1 MFEMTRHHLRQLRYR
16 WLSWRAEPL
25 YLLLERMYQC
35 DPTPL
40 ANVTPHPQQRGFLL
54 TNFSCPDFAR
64 YRGRE
69 IAFFNQRQV
78 AVYWLPGAQHSGG
91 GHVPS
96 GDYNVTVDGHA
107 LRRAVQLQVSKDD
120 EQTRI
125 CSVTVPQRRSRS
137 VQGGFISFAII
148 TRELHYLALH
158 WLEQMPAR
166 LEDVED
172 VAQLHEVLGYAQR
185 LPGQV
190 QLNVKVK
197 ALLAA
202 VQARQGGCR

>member
-16 WLSWRAEPL
+16 WLSWRDEPL

-35 DPTPL
+35 DPQPL

-69 IAFFNQRQV
+69 IAFFNPRQV

-91 GHVPS
+91 GYVAS
-96 GDYNVTVDGHA
+96 GDYSVTVGGHA

-120 EQTRI
+120 EHTRI
-125 CSVTVPQRRSRS
+125 HSVTVPPRRSSS
-137 VQGGFISFAII
+137 VQGGFISFTII
-148 TRELHYLALH
+148 ARELRHLALH
-158 WLEQMPAR
+158 WLEQMPTR
-166 LEDVED
+166 LEHVED
-172 VAQLHEVLGYAQR
+172 LAQLHELLGDARQ

-190 QLNVKVK
+190 LLNVKAE

-202 VQARQGGCR
+202 VQARQGGRR